1 MTLNA
6 IAKLCACTMA
16 FAATMPLAAAVE
28 TVNGIE
34 WNYTVSNGKAML
46 GGGSSLSR
54 AVSTSTSGSIT
65 IPSTLGGCPVTSI
78 GKYAF
83 YDCRMLTSVMIPSS
97 VTSIGGY
104 AFNGCSGI
112 RSVVVP
118 QCVCTMRL
126 SSVFPSAHM
135 FITNVVI
142 SGDVTIIGAEAFPA
156 AFSSDNISIT
166 FDTPVD
172 GKARFTVTRRDGGVA
187 PYQTDNSFFMRV
199 KVK

>member
-97 VTSIGGY
+97 DEHRRLCVQRLQWNKECRCAAMCLYNAVIVRFPVGAHVYYECGY
-104 AFNGCSGI
+104 FW
-112 RSVVVP
+112 
-118 QCVCTMRL
+118 
-126 SSVFPSAHM
+126 
-135 FITNVVI
+135 
-142 SGDVTIIGAEAFPA
+142 
-156 AFSSDNISIT
+156 
-166 FDTPVD
+166 
-172 GKARFTVTRRDGGVA
+172 
-187 PYQTDNSFFMRV
+187 
-199 KVK
+199 

>member
-142 SGDVTIIGAEAFPA
+142 SGDVTIIGAEAFRGSRLTSMAIPDRVTSIYRGR
-156 AFSSDNISIT
+156 FRPSPRRRSSRSTN
-166 FDTPVD
+166 
-172 GKARFTVTRRDGGVA
+172 
-187 PYQTDNSFFMRV
+187 FFRLD
-199 KVK
+199 